1 MVDLDTEA
9 ERLLEGSGTS
19 GQDHE
24 LLHLEAVAGVCTTVD
39 DVERWDRHNELVSGL
54 ASQLSE
60 VVVKRDSAAGST
72 STCSGEG
79 NSEDCISA
87 NLLLAPAPLVLG
99 AVNLLDHLA
108 VDGLLL
114 SDVHALERRRQD
126 VVYVRDSL
134 EAALAKEALRV
145 LVAELKRLVDASGGA
160 RGNGSAEDLA
170 VAGEYVGLDGRVA
183 TRVNDLART
192 DRGDSGEGSG
202 LETTGEAS
210 SGDVA
215 EHLSFFVVQKF
226 RL

>member
-1 MVDLDTEA
+1 M
-9 ERLLEGSGTS
+9 
-19 GQDHE
+19 
-24 LLHLEAVAGVCTTVD
+24 
-39 DVERWDRHNELVSGL
+39 
-54 ASQLSE
+54 
-60 VVVKRDSAAGST
+60 
-72 STCSGEG
+72 
-79 NSEDCISA
+79 
-87 NLLLAPAPLVLG
+87 
-99 AVNLLDHLA
+99 
-108 VDGLLL
+108 
-114 SDVHALERRRQD
+114 
-126 VVYVRDSL
+126 
-134 EAALAKEALRV
+134 RV

-202 LETTGEAS
+202 LETAGEAS